1 MPAACMTK
9 NQIEMLLK
17 SLMQFFI
24 LAKIYLSNV
33 KNAAWQWQLL
43 LMSIASDYFFRKSMR
58 DSRITQ

>member
-33 KNAAWQWQLL
+33 KNAAWPWQLL
-43 LMSIASDYFFRKSMR
+43 LMSIGSDYFFRKSMR

>member
-9 NQIEMLLK
+9 NQIEMLLT

-33 KNAAWQWQLL
+33 KNAAWPWQLL